1 MILTIMKIRLNPSEK
16 LLIQK
21 QSTTNLAMWHLCCKW
36 EEKTVQ
42 SLWGLLD
49 FSKNF
54 SSLQLP
60 MLKHLLTFAQRFR
73 L

>member
-21 QSTTNLAMWHLCCKW
+21 QSTTNLAFVCKW

-54 SSLQLP
+54 SSLQLT